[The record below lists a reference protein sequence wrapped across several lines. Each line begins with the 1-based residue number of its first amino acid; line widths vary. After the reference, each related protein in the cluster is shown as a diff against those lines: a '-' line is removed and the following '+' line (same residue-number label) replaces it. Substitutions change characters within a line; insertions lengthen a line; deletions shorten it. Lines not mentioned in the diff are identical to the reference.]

1 MKNRAGKDDKILEK
15 VAVIGA
21 GAAGL
26 MAAGRLAQRGKNV
39 VLIEKNPMLGK
50 KIRITGKGR
59 CNVTNACDIED
70 MINNQIPVNANFLY
84 SALYSF
90 TNDDL
95 RQLLRENGIETK
107 VERGERVFPVTDNA
121 KDIVAALKNY
131 ALKSNVRLLKKEVSH
146 LIIEDKKIKGLT
158 YKTGEKLYCDS
169 VVVATGGMSYPLTGS
184 TGDGYK
190 FAREAGHN
198 IIKPKPALVPLE
210 AERGVCQKLMGL
222 SLKNTAIC
230 VKDEND
236 KTVYEDFGEM
246 LFTHFGVS
254 GPMIL
259 SASSHLKDIENKK
272 YRLFIDLKPAL
283 DEKQLDARILRD
295 FEKFSRKQ
303 FVNSLDEL
311 LPKKLIGV
319 IIENSGIDERKFVN
333 QISKEERKRLCYAIK
348 NLKIDIRG
356 FRPIEEAI
364 VTSGGVDVLQI
375 NSSTMESKLVGGLYF
390 AGEVIDVDAYT
401 GGFNLQIA
409 FSTGH
414 LAGDNA

>member
-1 MKNRAGKDDKILEK
+1 MIVVG
-15 VAVIGA
+15 G
-21 GAAGL
+21 GAAGM
-26 MAAGRLAQRGKNV
+26 MACAAAAKRVRQVILV
-39 VLIEKNPMLGK
+39 EKNNILGK
-50 KIRITGKGR
+50 KLRITGKGR
-59 CNVTNACDIED
+59 CNITNAAPIDEFISHVPT
-70 MINNQIPVNANFLY
+70 NGKFLY
-84 SALYSF
+84 SAFYSF

-146 LIIEDKKIKGLT
+146 LIIENKKIKGLT

-210 AERGVCQKLMGL
+210 AERSVCQKLMGL

-236 KTVYEDFGEM
+236 TTVYEDFGEM

-311 LPKKLIGV
+311 LPKKLICV

-333 QISKEERKRLCYAIK
+333 QISREERKRLCYAIK